1 MSDAATMR
9 RERRSARR
17 AAGFTLVEVLAVL
30 AILSLLMGLA
40 IYGFGKQKERGA
52 VVATAGTIAQ
62 LELLISTFEGRKG
75 GPPPDTLAGAK
86 VRADNDLNEG
96 AEALYCGLHSK
107 GFPEGQNLGE
117 ELLGNCDEDSTA
129 TAYHRDSAITA
140 LLEALD
146 AWGNPIAYFT
156 PASYGKEQ
164 RYLMGDPADPNDPEQ
179 RVTARRSEVTGGF
192 ANADRFQL
200 ISAGPD
206 RVFGTDDDV
215 TN

>member
-1 MSDAATMR
+1 MNATAMTAMSR
-9 RERRSARR
+9 QRR

-52 VVATAGTIAQ
+52 VVATRGAIQ
-62 LELLISTFEGRKG
+62 ELELLITTFETKKG

-96 AEALYCGLHSK
+96 AEALYCGLHAKS
-107 GFPEGQNLGE
+107 FPEGNNLRE
-117 ELLGNCDEDSTA
+117 ELLGNTDEDSTA
-129 TAYHRDSAITA
+129 TAFHREAGITA

-156 PASYGKEQ
+156 PSSYDREQ
-164 RYLMGDPADPNDPEQ
+164 RYLMGDPANPNDPEQ
-179 RVTARRSEVTGGF
+179 RVTARKSEVTGGF

-206 RVFGTDDDV
+206 RLFGTEDDV